1 MSLVGNVGEDG
12 HRMGSDRGGG
22 LHPSLYFYSL
32 TLTKSESLV
41 DLTGKTKRCS
51 VNLVSS
57 SGEQKNYLAI
67 GGIFSCMCEQET

>member
-51 VNLVSS
+51 VNLVR
-57 SGEQKNYLAI
+57 YLWGAEKL
-67 GGIFSCMCEQET
+67 FSNWWNF